1 MWLLWTIVVA
11 TILVACFVL
20 WVRPWMRKTPWGQ
33 DALAR
38 VEPVERWLYDKSETI
53 FWARWLQ
60 FVGVLTAGLAAL
72 GELNVYQIVAFVPEK
87 AQPYLLA
94 APPAAVFVNGLI
106 TSALRRD
113 TTKPLEVVALPDDA
127 PLAVQSAV
135 ARAEVATKD
144 AVDAVT
150 REA

>member
-1 MWLLWTIVVA
+1 MWLFWTIVVA

-38 VEPVERWLYDKSETI
+38 IEPVERWLYNKSETI

-60 FVGVLTAGLAAL
+60 FVGVLTAALAWL
-72 GELNVYQIVAFVPEK
+72 GEFNVYQIVAFVPDRY
-87 AQPYLLA
+87 QPYLLA
-94 APPAAVFVNGLI
+94 APAVAGAINGLI
-106 TSALRRD
+106 IAALRRD

-144 AVDAVT
+144 AVDAVK
-150 REA
+150 REV